1 MTEGYAPFTQCT
13 KQAKTND
20 RAFKQIQMHVSAK
33 SPQLCL
39 TFCDPMD
46 CILKSILLLLLLSR
60 FSCV

>member
-39 TFCDPMD
+39 TFCDPID
-46 CILKSILLLLLLSR
+46 CSS
-60 FSCV
+60 